1 MFWNAKNGTVSI
13 DNAEMS
19 YVSFGYG
26 NKALIILPGLSD
38 GIITVKGKA
47 LLLAKPYKIF
57 FEKYTIYIFS
67 RRKDLPEE
75 FSIKEMADDQAKAM
89 QKLGIKKASVMGVSQ
104 GGMIAQH
111 LAVDHVK
118 MIEKLVL
125 AVSASRANEMIKTNI
140 NKWIEFANQGNHKQ
154 FMIDVIEKNYSPK
167 YLAKYRKF
175 YPIIGLIGKPS
186 DYKRFL
192 TNANAILQFDI
203 LHDLKNITCPTLIIG
218 GEKDKVVGIHAS
230 YEMNEQIAGSEL
242 YVYPGLGH
250 AAFQEAKD
258 FNKRVFDFLE
268 PTLETTL

>member
-57 FEKYTIYIFS
+57 FEKYTVYIFS
-67 RRKDLPEE
+67 RRKELPEE
-75 FSIKEMADDQAKAM
+75 LSIKEMANDQAKAM
-89 QKLGIKKASVMGVSQ
+89 QKLGIEKASVMGMSQ

-111 LAVDHVK
+111 LAVDHAE

-125 AVSASRANEMIKTNI
+125 AVSAPRANKMIQTNI
-140 NKWIEFANQGNHKQ
+140 SKWIEFANQGNHKQ
-154 FMIDVIEKNYSPK
+154 LMIDVIEKNYSPK
-167 YLAKYRKF
+167 YLANYRKL
-175 YPIIGLIGKPS
+175 YPVIGFIGKPS
-186 DYKRFL
+186 DYRRFL

-203 LHDLKNITCPTLIIG
+203 LHDLKNITCPTLIVG
-218 GEKDKVVGIHAS
+218 GEEDKVVGIQSS

-250 AAFQEAKD
+250 ACFEESKD
-258 FNKRVFDFLE
+258 FNQRVFDFLE
-268 PTLETTL
+268 TTQ

>member
-13 DNAEMS
+13 DNAEIS

-26 NKALIILPGLSD
+26 NKALIILLGLSD

-57 FEKYTIYIFS
+57 FEKYTVYIFS
-67 RRKDLPEE
+67 RRKNLPEE
-75 FSIKEMADDQAKAM
+75 YSIKEMADDQAKAM

-111 LAVDHVK
+111 LAVDHAE

-125 AVSASRANEMIKTNI
+125 AVSAPRANKMIQTNI
-140 NKWIEFANQGNHKQ
+140 SKWIEFANQGNHKQ
-154 FMIDVIEKNYSPK
+154 LMIDVIEKNYSPK
-167 YLAKYRKF
+167 YLAKYRKL
-175 YPIIGLIGKPS
+175 YPVIGMIGKPS
-186 DYKRFL
+186 NYKRFL

-203 LHDLKNITCPTLIIG
+203 LHDLKNITCPTLIVG
-218 GEKDKVVGIHAS
+218 GEEDRVVGIQS
-230 YEMNEQIAGSEL
+230 SCEMNEQIAGSEL
-242 YVYPGLGH
+242 YVYAGLGH

-258 FNKRVFDFLE
+258 FTKRVFDFLE